1 MKFRPCIDLHDGL
14 VKQIVGS
21 TLSDGSETNVTT
33 NFQSEKPPEWFAGLY
48 RKDHFDGGHVIM
60 LGPGNEEAAER
71 ALGAWPGALQLGG
84 SVTIDNAERWIDAG
98 AEAVIVTSWV
108 FHDGLIDLDRLSR
121 LTRAIGKE
129 RLVLDLSCRMREGR
143 YVVVTNRWRS
153 FTNEIVTHALL
164 ERLSG
169 YCKEFLIHAVDVE
182 GKMSGI
188 ETPLVSTLG
197 EWEGAPLTYAGGV
210 RSFADID
217 AIEALGKG
225 RIDFTVG
232 SALDIFG
239 GRFIRYED
247 IVKRF
252 SVKLMDRDELDGKHK
267 G

>member
-21 TLSDGSETNVTT
+21 TLSDRSEKSVTT

-48 RKDHFDGGHVIM
+48 RKDHFNGGHVIM
-60 LGPGNEEAAER
+60 LGPGNETAAER
-71 ALGAWPGALQLGG
+71 ALAAWPGGLQVGG
-84 SVTIDNAERWIDAG
+84 GITVENAGRWIDAG

-108 FHDGLIDLDRLSR
+108 FHDGLIDMERLDRLTQS
-121 LTRAIGKE
+121 IGKE
-129 RLVLDLSCRMREGR
+129 HLVIDLSCRMKEGR
-143 YVVVTNRWRS
+143 YLVVTNRWQS
-153 FTNEIVTHALL
+153 FTSEAVTHELL

-169 YCKEFLIHAVDVE
+169 FCKEFLIHAVDVE

-188 ETPLVSTLG
+188 ETPLVSLLG
-197 EWEGAPLTYAGGV
+197 AWEGVPLTYAGGI
-210 RSFADID
+210 RSFTDID

-239 GRFIRYED
+239 GSLIRYD
-247 IVKRF
+247 DLVKRF
-252 SVKLMDRDELDGKHK
+252 AIKREP
-267 G
+267 